1 MCVDFWSLDVEGHEL
16 TVLGVPGWED
26 SVRVRALLVEDVG
39 AAARPDQLDM
49 LLTRRGYVKAHQL
62 HVDSL
67 YTLRGEPLPRT
78 FRYADNFDARWSEVL
93 RGERK
98 RPARRGEG

>member
-1 MCVDFWSLDVEGHEL
+1 M
-16 TVLGVPGWED
+16 LGVPGWED

-39 AAARPDQLDM
+39 LAARPDQLDM

-67 YTLRGEPLPRT
+67 YTLRGEPLPRK
-78 FRYADNFDARWSEVL
+78 FRYADDFDARWSYVL
-93 RGERK
+93 QNERK
-98 RPARRGEG
+98 RAPSRG